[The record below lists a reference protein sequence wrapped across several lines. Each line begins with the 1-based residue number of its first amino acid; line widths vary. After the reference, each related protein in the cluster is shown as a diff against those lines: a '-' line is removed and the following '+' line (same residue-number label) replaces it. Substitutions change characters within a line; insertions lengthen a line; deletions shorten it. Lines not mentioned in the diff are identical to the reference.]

1 LSSRRRT
8 SRIRALRYLIEGWT
22 FSFTAA
28 AFRRMPLRGAFLVV
42 ALLSRLGYA
51 VSLRRRRLMMQNLEF
66 AFGTEKTRSERKRI
80 ARLCF
85 LNLGYAFA
93 EFCRIPLLSKDNLAE
108 FVEVEHFE
116 YAQEALDEGKGVI
129 LLSAHLGNWEM
140 LGPSG
145 TLLSLPLKLVVRP
158 LRNPHVD
165 AIVTGIRTCHGTD
178 VIHKKGAGLGAVR
191 ALKAGKAIGILLDQR
206 ARRGAV
212 VTKFM
217 GHDAPTTMVP
227 ALIALSTGAHI
238 VPVFCIRVRPGA
250 HKLVFEKAVEM
261 EVTGDRDYD
270 AAINTQ
276 RLQDIIE
283 RYVRTYPEQWLW
295 PYHRWK
301 PHHRAKPM
309 PQRPVQ
315 PSA

>member
-1 LSSRRRT
+1 
-8 SRIRALRYLIEGWT
+8 
-22 FSFTAA
+22 
-28 AFRRMPLRGAFLVV
+28 MAFLVMG
-42 ALLSRLGYA
+42 LLSRLGYA
-51 VSLRRRRLMMQNLEF
+51 LSFRYRRLMMQNLEL

-93 EFCRIPLLSKDNLAE
+93 EFCRIPFLSKDNLAE
-108 FVEVEHFE
+108 FVQVEHFE
-116 YAQEALDEGKGVI
+116 NAQEALEAGKGLI

-140 LGPSG
+140 SGPSG
-145 TLLSLPLKLVVRP
+145 TLLGLPLTLVVRP
-158 LRNPHVD
+158 MDNPHAD
-165 AIVTGIRTCHGTD
+165 AIITRIRMCHGTGI
-178 VIHKKGAGLGAVR
+178 IHKKGAALGAVR
-191 ALKAGKAIGILLDQR
+191 ALKAGKAVGILLDQR

-227 ALIALSTGAHI
+227 ALIALSTGARI
-238 VPVFCIRVRPGA
+238 VPVFCIRVRPGVL
-250 HKLVFEKAVEM
+250 KLVFEKAVEM

-309 PQRPVQ
+309 PQHPMQ